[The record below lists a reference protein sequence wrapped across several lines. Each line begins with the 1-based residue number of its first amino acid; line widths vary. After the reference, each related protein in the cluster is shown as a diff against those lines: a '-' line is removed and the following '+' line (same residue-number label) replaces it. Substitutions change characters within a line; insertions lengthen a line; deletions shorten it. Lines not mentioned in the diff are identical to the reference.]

1 MLHRDAGK
9 IEQRSQLLVL
19 ARSDKAKEDQEGVFM
34 THQGANFFLTK
45 IMKVKI
51 ISIVS
56 FESSFSTREE
66 SVDH

>member
-34 THQGANFFLTK
+34 TPRGANFFNK
-45 IMKVKI
+45 NNESEI
-51 ISIVS
+51 ISNVS

-66 SVDH
+66 SVGH